1 MDAPGHA
8 ARGRAARRML
18 LAATLGILVQAGCS
32 QSPSPALPAADLL
45 LLGGT
50 VYDGSGEAPRLLDV
64 AVAGDRI
71 VYVGTDAASRFRAT
85 RSLDA
90 TGKIV
95 APGFIDP
102 HTHPDRYIR
111 SDDAAARLNAPW
123 LFQGVTTI
131 FIGSDGSGAPD
142 IAAQRDWFATHGVGT
157 NLAMYVGFGAVRSR
171 VLGQDAKPPTGQ
183 QLQQMRELVA
193 GAMCEGAFGLS
204 SGLFYAPQSFAST
217 DEVVAV
223 AREAGLRGGLYDTH
237 QRDESSYGIGLLGS
251 VREVLEI
258 GRRAEIPVHIS
269 HIKALGVDVQG
280 EAAAV
285 IDLVE
290 QARVSGQRVTADQ
303 YPWLASGTHLGAALL
318 PRWAV
323 DGGRKAL
330 LQRLQDAA
338 TQARIRAE
346 MVDNLRRRGGADA
359 LLLTGSGWPWTG
371 KTLAE
376 AAREQ
381 GVDPIEAAL
390 RIISEG
396 GERTGRQ
403 RAAASADSVASFN
416 MRKDDVDLFM
426 QQPWVI
432 TGSDGSNGHPR
443 QYATFPEKYARY
455 ARQDHVIGVGDFI
468 RSSTGLSAD
477 ILGLEDTGYLR
488 EGYLADV
495 VVFDPERFAP
505 MADYVHPRELSRGVD
520 YLLVNGRL
528 AIADGKLT
536 GTAAGRVRLHTP
548 TPGTCP

>member
-1 MDAPGHA
+1 M
-8 ARGRAARRML
+8 
-18 LAATLGILVQAGCS
+18 
-32 QSPSPALPAADLL
+32 ADTL
-45 LLGGT
+45 LLGGL
-50 VYDGSGEAPRLLDV
+50 VYDGSEGAPRQADV

-71 VYVGTDAASRFRAT
+71 VYVGEDAAFRFRAR
-85 RSLDA
+85 RSLDVR
-90 TGKIV
+90 GRIV

-111 SDDAAARLNAPW
+111 SDDATERLNAPW

-131 FIGSDGSGAPD
+131 FIGSDGSGSPD
-142 IAAQRDWFATHGVGT
+142 IAAQRDWFAAHGVGT
-157 NLAMYVGFGAVRSR
+157 NLALYVGFGAVRSQ
-171 VLGQDAKPPTGQ
+171 VLGQDDKAPTAR
-183 QLQQMRELVA
+183 QLSQMRGLVA

-204 SGLFYAPQSFAST
+204 TGLFYAPQSFAST

-223 AREAGLRGGLYDTH
+223 SREAGSRGGLYDTH

-258 GRRAEIPVHIS
+258 GRRARIPVHFS

-280 EAAAV
+280 EAPAV
-285 IDLVE
+285 IALIE
-290 QARVSGQRVTADQ
+290 QARASGQRVTADQ

-330 LQRLQDAA
+330 LQRLQQADAL
-338 TQARIRAE
+338 ARIRAE

-376 AAREQ
+376 AARDQ
-381 GVDPIEAAL
+381 GVDPIDAAL

-396 GERTGRQ
+396 GERTGAQ
-403 RAAASADSVASFN
+403 RASASADAVASFN

-426 QQPWVI
+426 RQPWVI
-432 TGSDGSNGHPR
+432 TGSDGSSGHPR
-443 QYATFPEKYARY
+443 QFATFPEKYARY
-455 ARQDHVIGVGDFI
+455 VRKDHVIDVGDFI

-477 ILGLEDTGYLR
+477 ILGLAGAGYLR
-488 EGYLADV
+488 KGYFADI
-495 VVFDPERFAP
+495 VVFDPQRYAP

-520 YLLVNGRL
+520 YLLVNGAM

-536 GTAAGRVRLHTP
+536 GVAGGRVRLHTP